1 MGVCVVGESGD
12 GADEVVGSK
21 HIHPIHPFVHFI
33 SKTRTGRTLV
43 TTARPPSTLESVKP
57 MGPSWNTTVY
67 SRTTAG
73 TPCEEGGAGGVE
85 ARGGGVVVAG
95 AELVVLL
102 LRDAY
107 LRASSCRTSR
117 GAAGAAGGVE
127 ERSLERE
134 EPRHRWCCC
143 CCWWWG

>member
-1 MGVCVVGESGD
+1 MVGCVVRESAD

-21 HIHPIHPFVHFI
+21 HIHPIHPFVPFI
-33 SKTRTGRTLV
+33 LKTRTGRTLV

-67 SRTTAG
+67 SRPTAG
-73 TPCEEGGAGGVE
+73 TPCEEGGGGGVV
-85 ARGGGVVVAG
+85 ARGGVVVVAG
-95 AELVVLL
+95 AELLVLLL

-117 GAAGAAGGVE
+117 GAAGAAGGVV

-134 EPRHRWCCC
+134 EPRRR
-143 CCWWWG
+143 